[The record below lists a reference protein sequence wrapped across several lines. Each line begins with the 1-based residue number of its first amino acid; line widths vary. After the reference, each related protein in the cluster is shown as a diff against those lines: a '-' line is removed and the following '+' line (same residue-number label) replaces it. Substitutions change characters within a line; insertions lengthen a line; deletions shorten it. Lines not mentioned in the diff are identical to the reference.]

1 MAKFCTNCGKALNE
15 GQKFCIECG
24 TKLEDAQPQASNA
37 APGVAV
43 GVVGA
48 MASGM
53 TGQPSQPVNTTQS
66 MNQAPSSTMQSPVGQ
81 GGAQGAPQFG
91 GQPPFGSQPFGA
103 QSPFGGQQFGAPFGV
118 SAAGTY
124 VPDQGIKEMFLR
136 YDNRLNRKPYIIRNL
151 MLLGAQLLL
160 FVIIGLLGSSGS
172 EAATGFGAII
182 LLASSLSIIPAI
194 FLNIRRLHDLGRSG
208 WWQLVILIPFA
219 YIVLALFLLFAKG
232 TQGPNEYGPDPLG

>member
-43 GVVGA
+43 GVAGA

-91 GQPPFGSQPFGA
+91 GQPL
-103 QSPFGGQQFGAPFGV
+103 FGGQQFGAPFGV

-136 YDNRLNRKPYIIRNL
+136 YDNRLNRKEYLIRNL
-151 MLLGAQLLL
+151 MLIGAYVLL

-182 LLASSLSIIPAI
+182 LLASSLGIIPAI

>member
-43 GVVGA
+43 GVAGA

-53 TGQPSQPVNTTQS
+53 TGQSSQPVNTTQS
-66 MNQAPSSTMQSPVGQ
+66 MNQAPSPTMQSPVGQ

-91 GQPPFGSQPFGA
+91 GQPPFG
-103 QSPFGGQQFGAPFGV
+103 GQQFGAPFGG

-151 MLLGAQLLL
+151 MLFGAQLLL

-208 WWQLVILIPFA
+208 WWQLVSLIPFA